1 MIHIKKSVFF
11 DISLRSSFISGEIK
25 KSNLNYTNHTTRP
38 ERAERVGCGNTSD
51 VECIIEITL
60 ISLSLRFCSVSTLKC
75 LTYSKEP
82 LANLFCSN
90 AIVMLT
96 KKRLTIIRSLLWNIF
111 YVISL
116 FEHTH
121 IFDVMCHRECH
132 IGNFRGDIPNVI
144 QICWYHYNHFFK
156 KCKFLATFFILLQK
170 QGFNY
175 VFQP

>member
-11 DISLRSSFISGEIK
+11 DISLRLSFISGEIK
-25 KSNLNYTNHTTRP
+25 RATWIIQTTPQGHQYAWRS
-38 ERAERVGCGNTSD
+38 GGNASS
-51 VECIIEITL
+51 VECIIKIT
-60 ISLSLRFCSVSTLKC
+60 RFRQFYWCSISTLNA
-75 LTYSKEP
+75 TYLNES

-96 KKRLTIIRSLLWNIF
+96 KKRPSIIRKVSWNIF

-121 IFDVMCHRECH
+121 IFNVMCHRECH

-156 KCKFLATFFILLQK
+156 KCKFWRTFFITMQK
-170 QGFNY
+170 TRF
-175 VFQP
+175 